1 MGRQARGFT
10 DSPGRPYGRT
20 VNREHLEL
28 CASTEWRDLLR
39 DEIFPYATSGARLG
53 DDVLEI
59 GPGPGVTT
67 DLLRHQADKVTAVE
81 VDAEL
86 ATALAARLAGTNVTV
101 VHGDATDLQF
111 EDGRFTG
118 AIAMTM
124 LHHVQTDELQNRL
137 IAEVARV
144 LEAGGQFVASDSVHS
159 AELAALHAGDTYNPI
174 DPATLEDRLEHAG
187 FVDIALRVNPFGW
200 AAQARRA
207 RRAAASNRG
216 P

>member
-1 MGRQARGFT
+1 MNQ
-10 DSPGRPYGRT
+10 
-20 VNREHLEL
+20 EHLEM
-28 CASTEWRDLLR
+28 CASAEWQDLLR
-39 DEIFPYATSGARLG
+39 DQILPYALSGMRLG

-67 DLLRHQADKVTAVE
+67 DLLRDRADNVTAVE
-81 VDAEL
+81 IDTEL
-86 ATALAARLAGTNVTV
+86 AAALAARLAGTNVTV
-101 VHGDATDLQF
+101 VHGDAADLPF

-124 LHHVQTDELQNRL
+124 LHHVPTDELQDRL

-144 LEAGGQFVASDSVHS
+144 LHPGGQFVASDNLHS
-159 AELAALHAGDTYNPI
+159 AELAAFHAGDTYNPI
-174 DPATLEDRLEHAG
+174 DPATLEDRLERAG
-187 FVDIALRVNPFGW
+187 FVAIALRVNPFGW

-207 RRAAASNRG
+207 R

>member
-39 DEIFPYATSGARLG
+39 DEIFPYATSCARLG

-101 VHGDATDLQF
+101 VHGDATDLRF